1 MNRMYNTEK
10 ATIEAARGDEVIAPT
25 PQETQAH
32 LQHGKAL
39 FETARYNEA
48 LKEFNAIL
56 KVAPGNIETRI
67 WIRKTKEE
75 LTGPKTDAVTE
86 EKTTPDETKRKEC
99 IWVKMG
105 MISYRICTHNYDCLA
120 CEFDQMMQEKMAG
133 GESPELDAAME
144 RFKKLPGNQR
154 LCRYAIK
161 GYISYRLCTRCF
173 RCATC
178 EFAQTRED
186 NIQKKLAK
194 LATRRQALGKKKSL
208 VKV

>member
-1 MNRMYNTEK
+1 MNRMYNTGK
-10 ATIEAARGDEVIAPT
+10 ATIEAARGDEVIALT

-32 LQHGKAL
+32 LQNGKAL
-39 FETARYNEA
+39 FETARYTEA

-75 LTGPKTDAVTE
+75 LTRPKTGVVTE
-86 EKTTPDETKRKEC
+86 EKVTPDETKRRDC

-105 MISYRICTHNYDCLA
+105 IVSYRICTHNYDCLT
-120 CEFDQMMQEKMAG
+120 CEFDQAMQEKMTG

-144 RFKKLPGNQR
+144 RFKRLPGNQR
-154 LCRYAIK
+154 LCRYAVK

-178 EFAQTRED
+178 EFAQMRED

-194 LATRRQALGKKKSL
+194 LDTRRQALGKKKSL